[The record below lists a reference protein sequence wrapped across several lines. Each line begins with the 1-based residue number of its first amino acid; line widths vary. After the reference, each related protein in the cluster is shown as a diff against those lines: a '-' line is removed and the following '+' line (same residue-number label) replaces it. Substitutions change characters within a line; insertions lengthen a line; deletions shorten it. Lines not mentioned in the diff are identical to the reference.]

1 VRKPGSSRPSSKENP
16 ERLPGSPA
24 KPATSPF
31 PESQAHDEK
40 EDPHDPGHHHRP
52 SSGQP
57 HEPSPPTRP
66 AESMGITA
74 PAGPK
79 EELRLSP
86 KGYGLSSRE
95 QEVVDL
101 AVRGASTKQISPYQT
116 CHLRFQRWIEQSYH
130 PLGST
135 ISATAALQYTPWK
148 ASTQST
154 SRNAS
159 ATPASQSPSTPTLTS
174 WRRSTVA
181 WPTPCTARC
190 ERAFR
195 ALFLPHFSHRGFRL
209 GSENENS
216 AYISRMRP

>member
-1 VRKPGSSRPSSKENP
+1 VRKPGSSRPSSKEKP

-24 KPATSPF
+24 KPATSPY

-40 EDPHDPGHHHRP
+40 EDPHDRGHHHRP

-74 PAGPK
+74 PAEPK

-101 AVRGASTKQISPYQT
+101 AVRWASTKQISQV
-116 CHLRFQRWIEQSYH
+116 L
-130 PLGST
+130 
-135 ISATAALQYTPWK
+135 
-148 ASTQST
+148 
-154 SRNAS
+154 
-159 ATPASQSPSTPTLTS
+159 
-174 WRRSTVA
+174 
-181 WPTPCTARC
+181 
-190 ERAFR
+190 
-195 ALFLPHFSHRGFRL
+195 
-209 GSENENS
+209 
-216 AYISRMRP
+216 